1 MGPIFRSRFI
11 FIYLP
16 FHSVLCLTFSKVI
29 KWKFKKK
36 FCGRP
41 GTHALSNHLEISK
54 ISWDY
59 SFKRVAE
66 PHCPAAFD
74 AAAGF
79 ATLLILIMPINHHSK
94 ETRKQITVIS
104 LAQIRTWT
112 RGLGLAEKRCTQ
124 YPNNFLATKSWHERE
139 KNLQNVDAVSFLK
152 TFDFYIQKFKISR
165 LSQYIFH

>member
-29 KWKFKKK
+29 KWKLKKK
-36 FCGRP
+36 FCGIP

-104 LAQIRTWT
+104 LAPIRTWT
-112 RGLGLAEKRCTQ
+112 RGLGLAEKDVLSTQ
-124 YPNNFLATKSWHERE
+124 TISWLQNLDMRE
-139 KNLQNVDAVSFLK
+139 KKSSKRWRCSLKKKFFFFLH
-152 TFDFYIQKFKISR
+152 TKI
-165 LSQYIFH
+165 

>member
-36 FCGRP
+36 FCGIP
-41 GTHALSNHLEISK
+41 GTNALSNHLEISK

-94 ETRKQITVIS
+94 ELYRADNSNKFDTKKNMDPGFGFGWKKMYSVPKQFLGYKILTWERKKS
-104 LAQIRTWT
+104 S
-112 RGLGLAEKRCTQ
+112 KRWCCFFFK
-124 YPNNFLATKSWHERE
+124 NFWFLHTK
-139 KNLQNVDAVSFLK
+139 
-152 TFDFYIQKFKISR
+152 I
-165 LSQYIFH
+165 